1 MDRNPVYTSNTSKF
15 IAEEN
20 GKSFFFMKFE
30 LVPHH
35 AMLETLKVRLTA
47 DHSGA

>member
-20 GKSFFFMKFE
+20 GKSFFYE
-30 LVPHH
+30 IRVGTTSRH
-35 AMLETLKVRLTA
+35 ARDVKSETYC
-47 DHSGA
+47 